1 VQDSFVLIN
10 ALDTVLVP
18 VRLITNVNVNQ
29 VGMVEIAPKKYVQ
42 LLVDRINSVIYLELC
57 LLVNVKLGLVED
69 S

>member
-1 VQDSFVLIN
+1 MLDSFVLIN

-18 VRLITNVNVNQ
+18 VLLITNANVNQ
-29 VGMVEIAPKKYVQ
+29 VGIVEIAPKKYVQ
-42 LLVDRINSVIYLELC
+42 LLVDRINSVIYLESC

>member
-1 VQDSFVLIN
+1 VLDSFVLIN